1 MSSTL
6 IRSSRDSSTR
16 TTSGRPCSGVGG
28 YSGLG
33 LIVIWRLIS
42 LRAFGAQ
49 ADGTFW
55 ITQLLSSLGPSEVW
69 SVSGMSALP
78 FKHKTLR
85 VILQLKY

>member
-1 MSSTL
+1 M
-6 IRSSRDSSTR
+6 
-16 TTSGRPCSGVGG
+16 
-28 YSGLG
+28 
-33 LIVIWRLIS
+33 IWRLIS